1 MLYPQTNQYRQV
13 FDLSGFWDFCFDPQG
28 IGENQGWFQG
38 LQESVPIAV
47 PASWNDQFADSR
59 DYLGLGWYQTFFT
72 IPWGWN
78 DRKIFIR
85 FGSVNYLATVWLNGK
100 LIGTHEGGHLPFEFD
115 ITKHVRKEDNH
126 LVVCVDGALAPD
138 RVPPGNVPADP
149 RDVSFFQNFP
159 ASNFDFFP
167 YCGIQRPVSIYA
179 NHPDAIDD
187 LIVSTQISGTTGTV
201 SMELSCPASS
211 CVVHFSLSGQGI
223 QINCESMVVNG
234 KAQAVFT
241 VPEAAL
247 WEPDAPNLYSLKAE
261 LIHDSQVIDQYK
273 LSIGIRTIAVQGDA
287 LLLNGKPIQLRGFG
301 RHEDFP
307 IIGRGFLPA
316 VMVKD
321 YSLLQ
326 WVGANS
332 FRTSH
337 YPYSEEM
344 LNLADQLG
352 FLVIAETPAVGLF
365 FAEEGLQ
372 KRNQLCAQYT
382 RELIE
387 RDRNHPSVIMWS
399 LANEP
404 HSRPGISTPIF
415 KGLHDLAKSLDP
427 TRPVTLV
434 SDIGLGEEALEF
446 LDVVCINR
454 YCGWYSE
461 AAQLGLGLER
471 LSAEMD
477 VIHDRFPKPFILT
490 EFGADAIP
498 GIHADPS
505 EVFSEEYQAEM
516 ILSYI
521 ELLNSKPYFVGQ
533 HIWNLCDFKTTQSI
547 HRAGGTNYKGIFTRD
562 RRPKLAAHKL
572 REIWKRK

>member
-13 FDLSGFWDFCFDPQG
+13 FDLSGFWNFCFDPQG
-28 IGENQGWFQG
+28 IGETQGWFQG

-47 PASWNDQFADSR
+47 PASWNDQFSDSR
-59 DYLGLGWYQTFFT
+59 DYLGLGWYQTHFT
-72 IPWGWN
+72 IPWGW
-78 DRKIFIR
+78 DSKKIFIR

-100 LIGTHEGGHLPFEFD
+100 LIGQHEGGHLPFEFD
-115 ITKHVRKEDNH
+115 ITEHVQSDNNH

-138 RVPPGNVPADP
+138 RVPPGNIPPDP
-149 RDVSFFQNFP
+149 RDVSFFQNYP

-179 NHPDAIDD
+179 KHRDAIDD
-187 LIVSTQISGTTGTV
+187 LFVYTEVSGTMGTV
-201 SMELSCPASS
+201 SAILKCPVSQGI
-211 CVVHFSLSGQGI
+211 VRFSLNGQGI
-223 QINCESMVVNG
+223 QISHDRVIANG
-234 KAQAVFT
+234 KAETVFT
-241 VPEAAL
+241 IPNAAL
-247 WEPDAPNLYSLKAE
+247 WEPGAPNLYSLKTE
-261 LIHDSQVIDQYK
+261 LIDGVQVFDQYV

-316 VMVKD
+316 VMIKD

-344 LNLADQLG
+344 LNLADLLG
-352 FLVIAETPAVGLF
+352 FLIIAETPAVGLF

-404 HSRPGISTPIF
+404 HSRPGVSTEIF
-415 KGLHDLAKSLDP
+415 KSLYELAKSLDP

-446 LDVVCINR
+446 LDVVCMNR
-454 YCGWYSE
+454 YCGWYTE

-471 LSAEMD
+471 LSAELD

-516 ILSYI
+516 ILRYI
-521 ELLNSKPYFVGQ
+521 DLLNSKPYFVGQ